1 MKHPLQI
8 TKVAANIFCKKKKKK
23 ERNEESN
30 RNSWWKR
37 SMKKWETVASVL
49 KFHASLDADA
59 RGSFP
64 TSHPP
69 SPISRWFPFAGILG
83 ARFLGG
89 NNGARALQEQSN
101 LQRAAPGVIFR
112 TSQSDMWPCSLGIL
126 VLLCSTLNCSC
137 GTSCCTACNDVDV
150 DVGGTFII
158 ETLEPAGKKAKNP
171 TQVPELRA
179 H

>member
-1 MKHPLQI
+1 MEKEYEKMGNCCKCA
-8 TKVAANIFCKKKKKK
+8 KVSCFIGCRRPGLF
-23 ERNEESN
+23 
-30 RNSWWKR
+30 
-37 SMKKWETVASVL
+37 
-49 KFHASLDADA
+49 
-59 RGSFP
+59 
-64 TSHPP
+64 SHLP

-126 VLLCSTLNCSC
+126 ALLCSTLNCSC